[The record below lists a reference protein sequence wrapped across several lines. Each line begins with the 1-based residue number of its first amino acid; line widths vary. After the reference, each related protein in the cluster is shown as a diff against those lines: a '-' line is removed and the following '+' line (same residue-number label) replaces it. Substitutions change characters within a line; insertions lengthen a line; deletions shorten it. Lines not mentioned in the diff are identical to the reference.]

1 MIGHSI
7 ALLILAYATTLTFVF
22 LFAILHGLSWGIRG
36 PMMTTIRADYFG
48 RRSFATIMGFSSLIV
63 MLGMTAGPLFAGFM
77 ADQFDGYRVGFVTIA
92 IITGLG
98 AIFFLLAKK
107 PNPPVRKQH
116 TV

>member
-1 MIGHSI
+1 
-7 ALLILAYATTLTFVF
+7 
-22 LFAILHGLSWGIRG
+22 
-36 PMMTTIRADYFG
+36 
-48 RRSFATIMGFSSLIV
+48 LIV